1 MGLFSKKKPMLGESG
16 LLRGYTDAHCHLLPG
31 VDDGVKTMDETLAIL
46 SLYESLGIRSV
57 WCTPHIMED
66 VPNTTKD
73 LKSRF
78 DALRREYQGPIELH
92 LSAEYMMDSLFESRL
107 ESRDLLPHSGGCL
120 LVETSTFYPP
130 AGMRE
135 VLYKIQTA
143 GYTPVLAHP
152 ERYLYMAPEEYDELM
167 RIGVKLQMNL
177 GSPGGLYGEQVQKRA
192 VWLLKQG
199 AYSLSGSDCHSMR
212 MLDAIL
218 AGRMESIPSF
228 GI

>member
-1 MGLFSKKKPMLGESG
+1 MGLFSRKKPALGESG

-46 SLYESLGIRSV
+46 SLYESLGIRTV

-66 VPNTTKD
+66 IQNTSED

-78 DALRREYQGPIELH
+78 AALCREYHGPIELH
-92 LSAEYMMDSLFESRL
+92 LSAEYMMDSLFETRL
-107 ESRDLLPHSGGCL
+107 ENRDLLPHSGGCL

-130 AGMRE
+130 VGMRE
-135 VLYKIQTA
+135 LLYKIQTA

-152 ERYLYMAPEEYDELM
+152 ERYTYMTLEEYGELT

-177 GSPGGLYGEQVQKRA
+177 GSPAGLYGKGVQKRA
-192 VWLLKQG
+192 EWLLKHG
-199 AYSLSGSDCHSMR
+199 IYSLSGTDCHSMR

-218 AGRMESIPSF
+218 AGRIEDIPSSD
-228 GI
+228 I